1 MKIAVKNRWHSKIRN
16 LIEDENEDLCDISFK
31 LTDEDGH
38 KTILKCHKFV
48 LALASPVFKTQFYGA
63 LEVRD
68 EEIEIKDG
76 NAEIFRDLINFI
88 YKEEHFEKF
97 SNIINPEV
105 LRDVLHLCYFAEKYQ
120 MADLLDYLHSVINH
134 SININSNNVFLFL
147 ESIEE
152 YNYLHREY
160 AIIKEKCFGFID
172 KNVKVFFGQNSDQNA
187 STVGNGNATFGN
199 RNASLA
205 KINVNV
211 QINDTNFLEINKM
224 YQLLSRNSFEASEFT
239 IYKIIKA
246 YCHIFDSP
254 AGKKEKVDKEILL
267 KLVNF
272 EKMTLMEVNLVVG
285 DDWLPKGKYDY

>member
-172 KNVKVFFGQNSDQNA
+172 KNVKVFLGQNSDQNA
-187 STVGNGNATFGN
+187 STVGNGLAFGSGSGGAPN
-199 RNASLA
+199 VSFTPAASAA
-205 KINVNV
+205 K
-211 QINDTNFLEINKM
+211 TAPTSTAAKPALGFG
-224 YQLLSRNSFEASEFT
+224 LSVSASASIASAFSFSTPASTTSAGVT
-239 IYKIIKA
+239 I
-246 YCHIFDSP
+246 IFWP
-254 AGKKEKVDKEILL
+254 
-267 KLVNF
+267 N
-272 EKMTLMEVNLVVG
+272 
-285 DDWLPKGKYDY
+285 